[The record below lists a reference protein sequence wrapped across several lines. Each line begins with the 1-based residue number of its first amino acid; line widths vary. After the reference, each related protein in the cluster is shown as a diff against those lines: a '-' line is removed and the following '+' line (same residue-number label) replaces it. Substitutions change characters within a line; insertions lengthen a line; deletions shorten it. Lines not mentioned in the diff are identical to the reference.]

1 MSLSPQEVW
10 YFRHNGFIIPSTR
23 VPDELLDRANAQT
36 DHEVAEQIEPIVW
49 AADARDPTRRV
60 LNRLSKLLLRAP
72 VYFEVATHPA
82 VLDPLEAILGPH
94 IELLT
99 NKHNHLMVRPPG
111 SPPVSWHY
119 GEPYSQP
126 RLITAIIPLGDTT
139 IENGCTRFVPGS
151 HVNPLEPDPHR
162 TDVARMRR
170 VNELPFQETELYRL
184 SVPVPLR
191 RGQVILFDNSVWH
204 GSGVNATDQDRR
216 SMTLAYVSHV
226 LHDTHKDDPE
236 KLLVRGQRAYSGH
249 ARPGP
254 EWRWP
259 RPARRKRR
267 RSRPDAKVPR

>member
-36 DHEVAEQIEPIVW
+36 DHEVAEQLEPIVW
-49 AADARDPTRRV
+49 ATDARDPTRRV

-72 VYFEVATHPA
+72 VYYEVATHPA

-126 RLITAIIPLGDTT
+126 RLITAIVPLGDTT

-170 VNELPFQETELYRL
+170 VNELQFQETELYRL
-184 SVPVPLR
+184 SVPVPL
-191 RGQVILFDNSVWH
+191 
-204 GSGVNATDQDRR
+204 
-216 SMTLAYVSHV
+216 
-226 LHDTHKDDPE
+226 E
-236 KLLVRGQRAYSGH
+236 
-249 ARPGP
+249 ARPGHP
-254 EWRWP
+254 LRQLHLARLGPQRHRPGPAQHDAGLRGARAARHAQGRSREAAGA
-259 RPARRKRR
+259 RPAGVLRARSARPRVALAGRPSRKRR